1 MTRGLRHLLIHSFAI
16 CLLFFSSVLSAA
28 AMAPTSQD
36 ASRAEV
42 LQMGYTVDDLCAD
55 DHAAHDHSCPFCTLL
70 PEAKVPGLPEVM
82 LPVMPHVLWQ
92 SADDLHRA
100 AQARDH
106 ARSPRAPP
114 ALI

>member
-28 AMAPTSQD
+28 AMAPSSQD

-70 PEAKVPGLPEVM
+70 PEAKGARLARG
-82 LPVMPHVLWQ
+82 H
-92 SADDLHRA
+92 A
-100 AQARDH
+100 ARD
-106 ARSPRAPP
+106 AACPVAIR
-114 ALI
+114 